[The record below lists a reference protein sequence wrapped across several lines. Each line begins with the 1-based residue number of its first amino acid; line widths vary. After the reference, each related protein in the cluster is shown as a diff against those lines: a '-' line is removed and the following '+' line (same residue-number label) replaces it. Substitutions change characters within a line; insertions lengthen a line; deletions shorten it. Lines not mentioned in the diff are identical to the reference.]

1 MNHSLCAKQA
11 KGSYAP
17 SLVSNVLEGHGG
29 RAPTE
34 EEETIIS
41 DIAFSI
47 YVG

>member
-11 KGSYAP
+11 KGSYTP
-17 SLVSNVLEGHGG
+17 SLVSDVLEGQGG
-29 RAPTE
+29 RPPTQE
-34 EEETIIS
+34 EENIIS